1 MKREDGN
8 SSFTVI
14 IMPKGVT
21 DNYKTIEISKKTL
34 KIIISGVSLFFLIFA
49 FILIDYFNVKSTALM
64 VKKLKAENKT
74 QAQKIVML
82 EDTMKEL
89 NQKLSKFEEYKRKL
103 NIIAGLE
110 SPLALTEVGQGDI
123 PSGGAQTLGNNINT
137 SLKTIKKEAISKSSN
152 KITQIKNKASKIEEN
167 LDFLYK
173 YFKEQQKILASTPSI
188 WPTKGILTSGFNWRI
203 DPFTGLREF
212 HQGLDIATQLGNP
225 VVATADGIVI
235 ESSSKKDY
243 GNYVIILHNYGYK
256 TIYAHLKKRLVKV
269 GQKVKR
275 GDVIGLVG
283 STGKSTAPHL
293 HYEVRVHNKPVNPLD
308 YILENDWILRKK

>member
-1 MKREDGN
+1 MKKEDGN

-21 DNYKTIEISKKTL
+21 GNYKTIEISKKTL
-34 KIIISGVSLFFLIFA
+34 KFIISGVSLFFLIFA

-137 SLKTIKKEAISKSSN
+137 SLKTIKKETVSKSSN
-152 KITQIKNKASKIEEN
+152 EITQIKNKASKIEEN

>member
-1 MKREDGN
+1 MRRESED
-8 SSFTVI
+8 SSFTII

-21 DNYKTIEISKKTL
+21 GQYKTIAFSKKTL
-34 KIIISGVSLFFLIFA
+34 KIIIGGVSLFFLIFA
-49 FILIDYFNVKSTALM
+49 FIIIDYFNVKSTALM
-64 VKKLKAENKT
+64 VKKLKATNKE

-123 PSGGAQTLGNNINT
+123 TPSVNTKINANNIV
-137 SLKTIKKEAISKSSN
+137 KQQKSALTKSTN
-152 KITQIKNKASKIEEN
+152 EITKIKNKASKIEEN

-225 VVATADGIVI
+225 VVATADGIVV
-235 ESSSKKDY
+235 ESNSKKDY

-293 HYEVRVHNKPVNPLD
+293 HYEVRVHNKPVNPLN
-308 YILENDWILRKK
+308 YILENDWIFRKK